1 MAEQVT
7 LVVPKLNVLLEGRVH
22 DDESIPELSTA
33 EKVHEAEAVG
43 ELPFVGVTT
52 RGDDV
57 VYGGQV
63 KVGGETSVLEIVIK
77 QAEVLLALSVAV
89 H

>member
-1 MAEQVT
+1 M
-7 LVVPKLNVLLEGRVH
+7 VPKPNVLPEGRVH
-22 DDESIPELSTA
+22 DDENIPELSTA
-33 EKVHEAEAVG
+33 ENSQDAEAVG
-43 ELPFVGVTT
+43 ELPFVGMTT

-77 QAEVLLALSVAV
+77 QAEVLPALSVAV